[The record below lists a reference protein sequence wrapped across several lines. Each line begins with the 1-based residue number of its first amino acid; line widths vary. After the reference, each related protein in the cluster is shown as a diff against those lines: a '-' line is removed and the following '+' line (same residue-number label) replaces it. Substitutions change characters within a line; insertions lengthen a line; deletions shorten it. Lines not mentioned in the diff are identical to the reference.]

1 MTHSGIMKPLRGV
14 RHKLGPRPRA
24 GGKRRVEGL
33 EWGGSVRG
41 VCKVTPH
48 QGTIFTTCL
57 FNTRPNYSRRIFS
70 QPLWHTVAPSQTQAS
85 DGTGGFT
92 LRCAAKGN
100 TPYPLAFSCAHLA
113 PFQLP
118 STLHTRTFRTFPPRR
133 SKSFQA
139 FSFSFFSP
147 PSFLLICHM
156 PVFSS
161 DKKKEGSSFKPA
173 SVMA

>member
-1 MTHSGIMKPLRGV
+1 M
-14 RHKLGPRPRA
+14 
-24 GGKRRVEGL
+24 RV
-33 EWGGSVRG
+33 WGGG
-41 VCKVTPH
+41 CKVTPH

-57 FNTRPNYSRRIFS
+57 FNTRPNNSRRIFS
-70 QPLWHTVAPSQTQAS
+70 QPLRHTVAPSQTQAS

-118 STLHTRTFRTFPPRR
+118 STLHTRTYRTFPPRR

-147 PSFLLICHM
+147 PLPSSSSVTCLSFLQT
-156 PVFSS
+156 
-161 DKKKEGSSFKPA
+161 KKRREAALNPRLSRLDFAVKTG
-173 SVMA
+173 